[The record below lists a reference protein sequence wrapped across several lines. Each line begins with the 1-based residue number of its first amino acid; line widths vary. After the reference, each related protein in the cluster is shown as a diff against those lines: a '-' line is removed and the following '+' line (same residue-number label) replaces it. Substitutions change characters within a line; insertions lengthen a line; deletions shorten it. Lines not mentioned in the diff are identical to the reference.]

1 MRGIQRCEAGLVSL
15 ASHWGGSA
23 GHDCTDDRAF
33 MFTTKTQP
41 IRTIVPR
48 LAAGIVRA
56 SLPAVVAVV
65 AVVVVAVRL
74 PPMSFAV
81 VAALGPLT
89 AAAFVDAAERR
100 LPNRLVLL
108 SAVPVCV
115 VCVVDP
121 FVGRVNAIEGVVSGA
136 LLLAAPLLVLH
147 LISPASMGFG
157 DVKAAASLGATL
169 GLIQPAL
176 SLWTLCLASA
186 ITAAWGVARRERHV
200 ALGPGLMLAALVVL
214 LVAAFSGIQA
224 TAWP

>member
-1 MRGIQRCEAGLVSL
+1 MSGIQRCEVGLMSL

-23 GHDCTDDRAF
+23 GHDCTNDRAF
-33 MFTTKTQP
+33 MFTTTTQP
-41 IRTIVPR
+41 IRTLVPR
-48 LAAGIVRA
+48 FAAGAVPA
-56 SLPAVVAVV
+56 SIA
-65 AVVVVAVRL
+65 VVVAVLVIAVRF

-81 VAALGPLT
+81 VAGIVPL
-89 AAAFVDAAERR
+89 AAAALVDAAKRR

-108 SAVPVCV
+108 SAIPVCV

-136 LLLAAPLLVLH
+136 LLLATPLLVLH
-147 LISPASMGFG
+147 LIAPASMGFG
-157 DVKAAASLGATL
+157 DVKAAVSLGATL
-169 GLIQPAL
+169 GLIQPEL

-186 ITAAWGVARRERHV
+186 ITAAWGVARRESHV
-200 ALGPGLMLAALVVL
+200 ALGPGLLLAALVVL